1 MTTATPKAARRG
13 PAASGFAAGLHFQ
26 LVAMRGETDTYQS
39 LTLAPFQTLVMMS
52 VMQFTGRDD
61 LSAYAVVAPTLMTM
75 WTSALIFSTDLIT
88 EDKEDSRLETMVASP
103 ASFPMLVFGRLCGAM
118 LLALPAFAVA
128 LLVAGGV
135 FGYWMPVPHPLVFT
149 AALILAAASTAA
161 ATTALSAL
169 FVTRPGAYVLGST
182 MVYPVFLL
190 SGVVVPA
197 SELPGPLEAV
207 SRLSYLAWAA
217 ELLRDATDP
226 APVAQA
232 VPRLGMVL
240 LLGALLLA
248 AGVVALNRF
257 LRRAREL
264 GVLAGNE

>member
-1 MTTATPKAARRG
+1 MTATVQAARRG
-13 PAASGFAAGLHFQ
+13 AVASGFAAGLHFQ
-26 LVAMRGETDTYQS
+26 LVAMRREMDTYQS
-39 LTLAPFQTLVMMS
+39 LMLVPFQTLVMMS
-52 VMQFTGRDD
+52 VMEFTGRYD

-75 WTSALIFSTDLIT
+75 WTSALIFSTDLIA
-88 EDKEDSRLETMVASP
+88 EDKEDSRMETMVATP
-103 ASFPMLVFGRLCGAM
+103 ASFPFLVFGRLCGAM
-118 LLALPAFAVA
+118 LLALPAFALAV
-128 LLVAGGV
+128 LVAGGV
-135 FGYWMPVPHPLVFT
+135 FGYWMPVPHPLVFA
-149 AALILAAASTAA
+149 AALILTAAGTAA

-169 FVTRPGAYVLGST
+169 FVTRPGDYVLGST

-190 SGVVVPA
+190 SGVVVPT

-226 APVAQA
+226 APVAHA

-248 AGVVALNRF
+248 AGAVALARF
-257 LRRAREL
+257 LCRAREL
-264 GVLAGNE
+264 GVLSGDG